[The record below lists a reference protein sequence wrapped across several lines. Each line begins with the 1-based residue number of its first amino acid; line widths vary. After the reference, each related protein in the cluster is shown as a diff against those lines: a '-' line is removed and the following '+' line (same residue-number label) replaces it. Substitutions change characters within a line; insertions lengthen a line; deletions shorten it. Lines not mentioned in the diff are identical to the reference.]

1 MSALPGLSV
10 RLGNLRLSCL
20 YASRRIISSSC
31 VPNMAKVTLEEKLGI
46 VPKPKKP
53 LSPFFQYAISTRP
66 EIAKEN
72 PNMHLIEMTKLIS
85 EKWKLIDE
93 ATKSKLMDKYKLEL
107 EKYQSLC
114 KEYDEK
120 LSTSDKEKLLQAKL
134 DIKIA
139 KHKKLLRKK
148 RNDLGCPKK
157 PVPPY
162 FIFSLE
168 KASERGSLPSAE
180 WQKRLGKMWEE
191 LPDSAK
197 KKYTDKYKSDWE
209 MYKKKLN
216 QWEQQMI
223 KEGNT
228 DVVRIT
234 P

>member
-1 MSALPGLSV
+1 
-10 RLGNLRLSCL
+10 
-20 YASRRIISSSC
+20 
-31 VPNMAKVTLEEKLGI
+31 
-46 VPKPKKP
+46 
-53 LSPFFQYAISTRP
+53 
-66 EIAKEN
+66 
-72 PNMHLIEMTKLIS
+72 MTKLIS